1 MTPVMTPRQGR
12 KGEAR
17 QLAAKAPT
25 GLKTTRYDT
34 IAALQRSVEPAEDDW
49 VVALVGRW
57 RCARHLT
64 MVRYATGAAETEAMA
79 MARKTSSGDAPGRC
93 SSVE

>member
-49 VVALVGRW
+49 VVALVV
-57 RCARHLT
+57 RCLRNRRLT
-64 MVRYATGAAETEAMA
+64 LVGDVLAAA
-79 MARKTSSGDAPGRC
+79 
-93 SSVE
+93 